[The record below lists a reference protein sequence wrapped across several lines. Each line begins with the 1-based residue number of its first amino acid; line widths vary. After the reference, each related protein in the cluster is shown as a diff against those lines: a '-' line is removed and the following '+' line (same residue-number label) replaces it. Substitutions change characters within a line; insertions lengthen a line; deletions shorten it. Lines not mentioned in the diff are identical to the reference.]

1 MDAPRIAYAGLANLA
16 SWMELMGVMRENFP
30 GLETQAALEEY
41 EKTVMKNI
49 ARKSAVC
56 ALDGDRVVGLILFS
70 VNQNRLSQLAVHPDY
85 RRRGIASQMIAL
97 MLEKLDRRRDIVVT
111 TFREGDEKGR
121 AARALYSRLGFRP
134 GNLGYS
140 MDYPVQDFILPAA
153 MRAD

>member
-1 MDAPRIAYAGLANLA
+1 MPVTLDRIQSWLNEWAPPETAEAWDN
-16 SWMELMGVMRENFP
+16 P
-30 GLETQAALEEY
+30 GLLVRAGDASAPVTG
-41 EKTVMKNI
+41 
-49 ARKSAVC
+49 AVC

-153 MRAD
+153 GRAD